1 MLSVFLLVFVCQQR
15 IVQITKLNFLK
26 LGEEEEHRQ
35 RKHKLWLKTPLA
47 FAINNSTIQSSLEGE
62 TLVFTSETNSPS
74 GTKEGLARNVLSFWR
89 WYSKMHLSTCC
100 KLNPKFSSHTLLLLI
115 IWYGQYPSFSA
126 PQVI

>member
-62 TLVFTSETNSPS
+62 TLGFQM
-74 GTKEGLARNVLSFWR
+74 KLI
-89 WYSKMHLSTCC
+89 HL
-100 KLNPKFSSHTLLLLI
+100 L
-115 IWYGQYPSFSA
+115 GQKKAWQEMF
-126 PQVI
+126 

>member
-47 FAINNSTIQSSLEGE
+47 FPINNSTIQSSLEGE
-62 TLVFTSETNSPS
+62 TLGFQM
-74 GTKEGLARNVLSFWR
+74 KLI
-89 WYSKMHLSTCC
+89 HL
-100 KLNPKFSSHTLLLLI
+100 L
-115 IWYGQYPSFSA
+115 GQKKAWQEMF
-126 PQVI
+126 